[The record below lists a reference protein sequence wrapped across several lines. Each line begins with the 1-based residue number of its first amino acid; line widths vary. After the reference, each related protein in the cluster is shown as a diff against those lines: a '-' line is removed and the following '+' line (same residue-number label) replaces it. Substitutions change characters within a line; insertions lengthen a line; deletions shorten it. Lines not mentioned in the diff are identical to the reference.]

1 MRITSRVNTVV
12 IVQVPIGNCSI
23 ISEDKYMT
31 PKIHE
36 AIIYAGDRHSGQV
49 RKGTAIPYLVHP
61 LEVMG
66 ILIENGCSEDV
77 IIAGILHDVIED
89 TCNDDDSVR
98 KSVKEEI
105 KTRFGETVLNIVN
118 SESEDKSKTWKER
131 KQHTI
136 SELKNDSA
144 EVQLVCCADKL
155 SNILSI
161 QADLI
166 LIGDK
171 LWQRFNATKEDLKW
185 YYKSIA
191 SGLDKISGIKMVEEL
206 RNTVKAVF
214 GE

>member
-1 MRITSRVNTVV
+1 
-12 IVQVPIGNCSI
+12 
-23 ISEDKYMT
+23 MT

-36 AIIYAGDRHSGQV
+36 AIIYAGKRHSGQV
-49 RKGTAIPYLVHP
+49 RKGTDIPYLVHP
-61 LEVMG
+61 MEVMG
-66 ILIENGCSEDV
+66 ILIEYGCSEDV
-77 IIAGILHDVIED
+77 IVAGILHDVIED

-98 KSVKEEI
+98 KTVKEEI
-105 KTRFGETVLNIVN
+105 KMKFGEAVLNIVN

-136 SELKNDSA
+136 SELKNDSP

-161 QADLI
+161 QADLN
-166 LIGDK
+166 LVGDK
-171 LWQRFNATKEDLKW
+171 LWQRFNAPKEDLKW
-185 YYKSIA
+185 YYESVA